1 MLMNETPI
9 TDLKQCLLKL
19 IEHLHNEGI
28 IDCMAPD
35 DLDSFTFSNIIVQ
48 LRDMLKDTYPNTK
61 LKRMMKSIHYANG
74 FSDMDLKQSAFIL
87 DEIEQYLSINKFLDH
102 DASVD
107 YFNKQ
112 ITKDGFKIEQENLVL
127 VMIESL
133 LCSRRHN

>member
-1 MLMNETPI
+1 MNENPI

-19 IEHLHNEGI
+19 IEHLYNERI
-28 IDCMAPD
+28 IDCMDLD
-35 DLDSFTFSNIIVQ
+35 DLVSYNFSKLVAK
-48 LRDMLKDTYPNTK
+48 LRDMLKDAYPNTK

-74 FSDMDLKQSAFIL
+74 FSDMELKQSAFIL

-107 YFNKQ
+107 YFNKK
-112 ITKDGFKIEQENLVL
+112 ITEDGFKIKPENLVL

-133 LCSRRHN
+133 LCSRMHN

>member
-1 MLMNETPI
+1 MNKNTV

-28 IDCMAPD
+28 IDCMDRD
-35 DLDSFTFSNIIVQ
+35 DLVSYNFSDLVAQ
-48 LRDMLKDTYPNTK
+48 LRDMLRDAYPSTK

-74 FSDMDLKQSAFIL
+74 FSDIELKQSAFIL

-102 DASVD
+102 DACVD
-107 YFNKQ
+107 YFNKK
-112 ITKDGFKIEQENLVL
+112 ITEYGFKIKPENLVL

-133 LCSRRHN
+133 LCSRMHN